1 MKDWEK
7 VDEER
12 AFHLFTALCA
22 AALHV
27 DIDAKTGE
35 LTLPSDQVNL
45 HELAELSLRA
55 VRAFDEVVIRRWK
68 RSALDR
74 CEHCGR

>member
-7 VDEER
+7 VGEER
-12 AFHLFTALCA
+12 AFDLYKALCA

-45 HELAELSLRA
+45 QELAELSLRA
-55 VRAFDEVVIRRWK
+55 VCAFDEVVIRRWRWK
-68 RSALDR
+68 RGA
-74 CEHCGR
+74 EE